1 LDALPPTPSTT
12 LLSAQEARERLR
24 EIVEEFF
31 FRRLRTED
39 GKRIRRLLVKSPLGL
54 GKTRQAI
61 EWAIGYQ
68 EGKDGRRLA
77 QVRLGD
83 TADADAGARNRS
95 RLHSPPPAIQK

>member
-1 LDALPPTPSTT
+1 VPPTSSTT
-12 LLSAQEARERLR
+12 LLSAQEAKERLR
-24 EIVEEFF
+24 EIVEGFF

-54 GKTRQAI
+54 GNTRQAI
-61 EWAIGYQ
+61 EWAIRYQ

-77 QVRLGD
+77 QARLGD
-83 TADADAGARNRS
+83 MADADAGARSRS